1 MQERGQKGSLQL
13 GPMPSKALVL
23 RLLSEG
29 LEEPGHPPTL
39 PSGKLRG
46 QPGLLV
52 ALGAPSLTLGLS
64 PAPQLSYGTRDRQTN
79 RWRPR
84 LGALLSPHLVPH
96 LELCIPKTITAG
108 GGLACQP
115 TGWTGI
121 METSPVPDIPLWAQ
135 RKRGKGRLLQG
146 SNTQGMHSFT
156 VLITCATAISWA
168 PQFACLP
175 GAAWG
180 AGVRA
185 ENKAETV
192 PATDSH
198 FDSGKVIFS
207 PCISVS
213 SVNWGSYPKS
223 QGI

>member
-1 MQERGQKGSLQL
+1 MQERGQKGNVQL

-64 PAPQLSYGTRDRQTN
+64 PAPQLSYGTRDRQSN

-84 LGALLSPHLVPH
+84 LGAWLGALLSPHLVPH
-96 LELCIPKTITAG
+96 LELCVPKTITAG

-135 RKRGKGRLLQG
+135 RKRGKGR
-146 SNTQGMHSFT
+146 FRR
-156 VLITCATAISWA
+156 A
-168 PQFACLP
+168 PTLRVCILSLCSSLVPQLFP
-175 GAAWG
+175 GAPSLPACQVLR
-180 AGVRA
+180 GVLESEQRT
-185 ENKAETV
+185 KQKQSQPLTHIV
-192 PATDSH
+192 IP
-198 FDSGKVIFS
+198 GKSFS
-207 PCISVS
+207 LPVS
-213 SVNWGSYPKS
+213 QYPL
-223 QGI
+223 